1 MDIEKKKVELF
12 SVLMELETE
21 IVILSRNIAKA
32 YEDLANVKTLDDAK
46 EFDENH
52 DLEDGLKHIQL
63 F

>member
-12 SVLMELETE
+12 SVLMELETD
-21 IVILSRNIAKA
+21 IGILSRNIAKA

-46 EFDENH
+46 EFDKNH

>member
-46 EFDENH
+46 EFDGNH